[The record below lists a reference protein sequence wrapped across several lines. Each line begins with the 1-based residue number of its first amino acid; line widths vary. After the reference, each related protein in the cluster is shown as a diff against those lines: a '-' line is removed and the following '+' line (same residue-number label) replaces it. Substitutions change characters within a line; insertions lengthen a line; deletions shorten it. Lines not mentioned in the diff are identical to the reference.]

1 MKRMYLKAA
10 VIALLLS
17 GVVLVIAEVNNAP
30 SGIIYMLRS
39 AYDTDGNGIV
49 DQAEGA
55 WATNLVTNVIENIF
69 TDTNQIIAGKAAGEY
84 HVESTSA
91 WDKDSS
97 DDITT
102 ADVDN
107 VTIEVSGGALQVKDG
122 GVSADQLASTAVTPG
137 SYTSAD
143 ITVDADG
150 RITAAS
156 NGSGGGG
163 VTQWWDTVFAE
174 GVGLCVGPNQ
184 PSSYVT
190 NLVFGSVTQQ
200 FEYLAFDDTT
210 EEYTGA
216 QTKVWPWSGTDIEIR
231 GACWYTDASPDADW
245 SLWYVVD
252 GAAASEI
259 TLDPTVAASGP
270 TNLDTWVVQTNWAG
284 VSQGD
289 AVKYWVS
296 RDVGGDA
303 GTGDNYLRELS
314 IYRRD

>member
-1 MKRMYLKAA
+1 MKSKKKNFIPWILL
-10 VIALLLS
+10 IAFLS
-17 GVVLVIAEVNNAP
+17 GGWSFWQYGDMQKSI
-30 SGIIYMLRS
+30 
-39 AYDTDGNGIV
+39 YDTNGNGIV
-49 DQAEGA
+49 DAAEGS
-55 WATNLVTNVIENIF
+55 WATNAVQGVISNIF
-69 TDTNQIIAGKAAGEY
+69 DSADQIIK
-84 HVESTSA
+84 STGAQQYSTVDVSG
-91 WDKDSS
+91 WDQDSS